1 VEVQENASLQ
11 KKEEGESEFTVNDFN
26 ATQINAEEKSEQQQE
41 QQKDM
46 NKVHNI
52 PQTHPQYEQQQ
63 RK

>member
-1 VEVQENASLQ
+1 MQENASLQ
-11 KKEEGESEFTVNDFN
+11 KKEDGETEFTVNYFN

-46 NKVHNI
+46 NKAHNI